1 LGQIGGDLSRIQ
13 VNIKTPTGKEAMT
26 KTNDKKTVLLV
37 DDDLDFLEQQKVTIE
52 AAGYEVWTAG
62 SQKEAEE
69 VLEDKRPDAAVI
81 DLMME
86 RTDGGFALCYHI
98 KRIDPKL
105 PVIIVTS
112 VASETGLDF
121 DAKTDEER
129 SWVKADAMLAKPVRP
144 EQMCKELERL
154 LT

>member
-1 LGQIGGDLSRIQ
+1 
-13 VNIKTPTGKEAMT
+13 MT
-26 KTNDKKTVLLV
+26 DANNKKTVLLV
-37 DDDLDFLEQQKVTIE
+37 DDDPDFLEQQQATIE
-52 AAGYEVWTAG
+52 AAGYTVWTAG

-69 VLEDKRPDAAVI
+69 LLENKRPDAAVI

-98 KRIDPKL
+98 KRMDPNL

-144 EQMCKELERL
+144 EQMHKELARL
-154 LT
+154 VK